1 MPFFHFG
8 FGDFEM
14 FRLIFD
20 EAFENDEW
28 TTLVH
33 LEYVI
38 EEVLTN
44 DFDFTVEELN
54 IVEINHLENFH
65 VDYGDYD
72 YYDELPMLKMSAL
85 YSTPGT
91 LLNNRESLK
100 KIAWACDWYRLK
112 AHIF

>member
-85 YSTPGT
+85 YSTPGC
-91 LLNNRESLK
+91 LFVISLK
-100 KIAWACDWYRLK
+100 AYDNAEIEEMRQQSCGD
-112 AHIF
+112 H